1 MSRPH
6 TARRPAARPGFTLI
20 ELLVVVSI
28 IVILIAILIPALG
41 HVKSTARAAATKALM
56 SNLMTNIDAYYT
68 TFHAYPGPMSTAF
81 TTNAAA
87 ASKISG
93 AQNMLL
99 GLSYSVVSPAPANSV
114 ALPTG
119 AANVPTGPTYSASG
133 APFVAPSV
141 AAGPTN
147 YGVVDPNGRPEHF
160 SAFFSPSAKQLS
172 PADAGG
178 TTWPN
183 GGIAGGSTGNDF
195 AFPVVIDTYPDALP
209 ILYYRR
215 TPGVENVASSSPV
228 RVASSNPTTEI
239 APYYLDENKEYTAA
253 PALTAL
259 NGTQFDQRK
268 GSFAAGDT
276 TSFADFGELVQTAG
290 TTPAARGG
298 YVLLSAGSDR
308 TYGKV
313 GGKFDDGVVV
323 GGH

>member
-1 MSRPH
+1 MMGGPDPGPAEDRSIQATYAQQYEALWNRDWWWR
-6 TARRPAARPGFTLI
+6 ARRRFVLARIARLARQRPLTRILDIGCGNGLLFDDLLAHGDVMGI
-20 ELLVVVSI
+20 E
-28 IVILIAILIPALG
+28 PDG
-41 HVKSTARAAATKALM
+41 
-56 SNLMTNIDAYYT
+56 
-68 TFHAYPGPMSTAF
+68 
-81 TTNAAA
+81 
-87 ASKISG
+87 
-93 AQNMLL
+93 
-99 GLSYSVVSPAPANSV
+99 GL
-114 ALPTG
+114 
-119 AANVPTGPTYSASG
+119 
-133 APFVAPSV
+133 
-141 AAGPTN
+141 
-147 YGVVDPNGRPEHF
+147 VDPNGRPEHF